1 MSKHGITENG
11 FTLKR
16 LDEITADIHAKL
28 KEGWGT
34 DTTID
39 PQSLI
44 GVLVTSFSDELAA
57 VWEVAQDAY
66 FAMYPM
72 SASGVNLDNAM
83 QFGGI
88 TRLRKARTIYSLC
101 CEGADG
107 TTIPYGSLVKSTT
120 QPPKQL
126 QCSKQQNISKNNFRK
141 VIIVCTPEVGTYTLM
156 LNDKTYSYSAAEA
169 DTEEIILSALNSAL
183 SDTALIH
190 STSYNKETERY
201 ELIIE
206 DGNGYSDNSLILST
220 NLEVTLC
227 TCNILFETLD
237 YGEVVLP
244 NGSISEIVTLLDGW
258 TSVTN
263 DKEPVLG
270 RLDETD
276 AEARQSYIK
285 RIALRSDNMLSSIIS
300 AIYNDVQGVEYVT
313 GYENDT
319 NATDSEGRP
328 PHSIEIIVQG
338 GSDSDIADKILEKK
352 VVGITTHG
360 SSKVELVDEYKNT
373 HIISFSR
380 PTKLYVWLKVQ
391 LTQLAGSSP
400 PLNYSEIV
408 TAAIAE
414 EAENVAEIGSDF
426 VLQRCLSAIYKN
438 LSGIGYIDIKAFVSE
453 DLSASPDEYT
463 LDTVITNARQI
474 PDFSEDRIE
483 VVLNGA

>member
-1 MSKHGITENG
+1 MSKHGISENG

-16 LDEITADIHAKL
+16 LDEITADIHARL
-28 KEGWGT
+28 KDGWGT

-44 GVLVTSFSDELAA
+44 GILVTSFADELAA
-57 VWEVAQDAY
+57 VWETAQDAY

-83 QFGGI
+83 QFGGV

-107 TTIPYGSLVKSTT
+107 TTIPYGALVKSTT

-126 QCSKQQNISKNNFRK
+126 QCSKQQDISRNNFRK
-141 VIIVCTPEVGTYTLM
+141 VIIVCTPEAGTYSLM
-156 LNDKTYSYSAAEA
+156 LNDKTYTYTSSAA

-183 SDTALIH
+183 DETALIH
-190 STSYNKETERY
+190 SIAYNADAERY
-201 ELIIE
+201 ELVIE
-206 DGNGYSDNSLILST
+206 DNNGYSDNSVILST
-220 NLEVTLC
+220 NLAVVSC

-237 YGEVVLP
+237 YGEIVLP

-285 RIALRSDNMLSSIIS
+285 RIAVRSDNMLSSITS
-300 AIYNDVQGVEYVT
+300 AIFNDVQGVEYVT

-319 NATDSEGRP
+319 NITDEEGRP

-338 GSDSDIADKILEKK
+338 GSDGDIANKILEKK

-360 SSKVELVDEYKNT
+360 SSKVEIVDEYKNS
-373 HIISFSR
+373 HNISFSR
-380 PTKLYVWLKVQ
+380 PSKLYVWLKVE
-391 LTQLAGSSP
+391 LTQLAGSVP
-400 PLNYSEIV
+400 PQNYNEIV
-408 TAAIAE
+408 TSAIVE

-426 VLQRCLSAIYKN
+426 VLQRFLSAIYKN

-463 LDTVITNARQI
+463 LDTIFATARQI
-474 PDFSEDRIE
+474 PSFAEDRIE

>member
-11 FTLKR
+11 FALKR
-16 LDEITADIHAKL
+16 LDEITADIHARL
-28 KEGWGT
+28 KDGWGT

-83 QFGGI
+83 QFGGV

-107 TTIPYGSLVKSTT
+107 TSIPYGSLVKSTT

-126 QCSKQQNISKNNFRK
+126 QCSKQQEISKNSFRK
-141 VIIVCTPEVGTYTLM
+141 VFIVCTPEAGTYTLI
-156 LNDKTYSYSAAEA
+156 LNDETYSYEA
-169 DTEEIILSALNSAL
+169 TDTDTEESIIFALDSALG
-183 SDTALIH
+183 
-190 STSYNKETERY
+190 TSSLFHAASFNADTERY
-201 ELIIE
+201 ELLIE
-206 DGNGYSDNSLILST
+206 DSNGYSDNSVILSP
-220 NLEVTLC
+220 NLEVSLC
-227 TCNILFETLD
+227 TSNILFETLD
-237 YGEVVLP
+237 YGEIVLP
-244 NGSISEIVTLLDGW
+244 NGSIAEIVTLLDGW

-285 RIALRSDNMLSSIIS
+285 RIAVRSDNMLSSITS

-319 NATDSEGRP
+319 NTTDSEGRP

-338 GSDSDIADKILEKK
+338 GSDGDIADKILAKK

-360 SSKVELVDEYKNT
+360 SSKVEIVDEYKNS

-380 PTKLYVWLKVQ
+380 PSKLYVWLKVE
-391 LTQLAGSSP
+391 LTQLAGSTP
-400 PLNYSEIV
+400 PQNYNEIV
-408 TAAIAE
+408 TSSIVE

-426 VLQRCLSAIYKN
+426 VLQRFLSAIYKN

-463 LDTVITNARQI
+463 LDTIFATARQI
-474 PDFSEDRIE
+474 PDFAEDRIE